1 MYIVYELNNWPHDPA
16 NNFTLENCLI
26 DTVKLTRNVD
36 KIKFTYNGPGIGFDV
51 KGMWSYGNG
60 FARFVV
66 LFGVDNTSSS
76 HIHNRKQ

>member
-1 MYIVYELNNWPHDPA
+1 M
-16 NNFTLENCLI
+16 
-26 DTVKLTRNVD
+26 D

-76 HIHNRKQ
+76 HIIESNNFSVLGKGPTEGITN

>member
-1 MYIVYELNNWPHDPA
+1 MVYELNNWPHDPA

-51 KGMWSYGNG
+51 KGM
-60 FARFVV
+60 
-66 LFGVDNTSSS
+66 
-76 HIHNRKQ
+76 